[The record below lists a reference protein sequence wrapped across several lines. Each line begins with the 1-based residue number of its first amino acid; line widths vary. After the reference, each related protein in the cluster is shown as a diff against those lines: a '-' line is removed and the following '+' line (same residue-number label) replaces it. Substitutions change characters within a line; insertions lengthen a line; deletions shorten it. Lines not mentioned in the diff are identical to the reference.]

1 MGWTA
6 SRFYW
11 HGDGDLMVVMN
22 PIMMVTMAKV
32 WWEGGVDCQVLSDLG
47 KKPDGFI
54 QQTRKSRNTLHKIGI
69 EKTN

>member
-22 PIMMVTMAKV
+22 HNMMITMAKV
-32 WWEGGVDCQVLSDLG
+32 WWGGVDCQVLSDLG